1 MTTESRKDKPDSEP
15 QISQEIT
22 ENTDASASENPSFET
37 PGDIAASDAAV
48 PATPGVTGHE
58 PSLADELASMRSLDS
73 SQAGDFEDADPVA
86 SSSVVDEGIET
97 AEIASP
103 HLPPAESTPPE
114 FSSAEPS
121 TSSAPERPYFGPAR
135 RLSDLPHHIT
145 AALDDE
151 SAATLKAV
159 MENPDQF
166 DPGILDHTS
175 IRGEYMALSRA
186 EPGRADYEV
195 PWFHGP
201 LPPLRLEM
209 ILVKYDGLIE
219 RAIELAA
226 RRIDKDTDSKIDGK
240 IRDALYTIRSEMRLL
255 WR

>member
-1 MTTESRKDKPDSEP
+1 MTIDPRQDKPDSEP
-15 QISQEIT
+15 QISPET
-22 ENTDASASENPSFET
+22 RENTD
-37 PGDIAASDAAV
+37 ASDAAV
-48 PATPGVTGHE
+48 PATPDRIGDR
-58 PSLADELASMRSLDS
+58 PSLTDELASMRSGES
-73 SQAGDFEDADPVA
+73 TEIGDFEDADPVV
-86 SSSVVDEGIET
+86 SSPVVDERIET
-97 AEIASP
+97 EEIASP
-103 HLPPAESTPPE
+103 QLPPAESTPE

-121 TSSAPERPYFGPAR
+121 APAEPERPYFGPAR

-145 AALDDE
+145 AALDEE

-175 IRGEYMALSRA
+175 IRGEYLALSRA

-209 ILVKYDGLIE
+209 ILVKYDGLME

-240 IRDALYTIRSEMRLL
+240 IRDALYTIRSEMRLM